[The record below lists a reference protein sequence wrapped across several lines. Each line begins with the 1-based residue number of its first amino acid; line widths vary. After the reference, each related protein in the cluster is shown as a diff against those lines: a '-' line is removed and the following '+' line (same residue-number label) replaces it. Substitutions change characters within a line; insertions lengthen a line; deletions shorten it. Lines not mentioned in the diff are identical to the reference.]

1 MSMRKHADHF
11 RMLIFVPAFM
21 KPANENGARYYR
33 FNSTKRGTV
42 TTMVSKVK
50 RLLIGRPMKSN
61 ELDHE
66 KLSKVKALAVLSSDA
81 LSSVAYGTEQILIV
95 LVAAG
100 FTAIWYSLPIAL
112 AVLGLLA
119 ILIFPIARL
128 SLPIRKAAERISWQK
143 QSRRSYRPI
152 GWRLFISRLH
162 SYSCS

>member
-1 MSMRKHADHF
+1 MHSRHADHF

-21 KPANENGARYYR
+21 KSTYENSARYCR
-33 FNSTKRGTV
+33 FNLTKRGTV

-119 ILIFPIARL
+119 ILIL
-128 SLPIRKAAERISWQK
+128 
-143 QSRRSYRPI
+143 SYRQTIFAYPQGGAPI
-152 GWRLFISRLH
+152 LLPKPISGFIPACLPAALCWWIIFLRWR
-162 SYSCS
+162 